1 MIIISYQFTICRYL
15 AKTFSWAF
23 WAYRPH
29 LIIYLGDLMD
39 EGSECPDEEFKT
51 YVSRFKS
58 IYSNK
63 ANNIYVPGDNDIGGE
78 GSDPVTDDK
87 VQRFDKYFP
96 SKDIYSFTW
105 AKNKLV
111 EKLQ

>member
-1 MIIISYQFTICRYL
+1 
-15 AKTFSWAF
+15 
-23 WAYRPH
+23 
-29 LIIYLGDLMD
+29 MD
-39 EGSECPDEEFKT
+39 EGSECTDEEFKT

-58 IYSNK
+58 IYNNK
-63 ANNIYVPGDNDIGGE
+63 AINIYVPGDNDIGGE

-105 AKNKLV
+105 AQNKLI